1 MKELN
6 NWHPYPRYGV
16 AAAMLAAHVDEIDL
30 EDIAQVKELLR
41 QALNDG
47 LTRFIIMRKEVP
59 PKDYEGKISYT
70 YLSDPKRLDPGSKS
84 GQNSANGYYAAP
96 HVLAP
101 NNSAGL
107 VKEAKA
113 LLKAL
118 DKPKFDPAAPYELKR
133 SFAPLVAKVNNG
145 NPNMTNPKVGV
156 LMAGFTAVATLTS
169 FKPATYTALK
179 GGGDANNVGVIPD
192 LPFYNEASGSY
203 PLRDFIDLFR
213 RLSTTK
219 QAADLMEGRFDKKFI
234 RPRIFQGNYPNAP
247 RGRSIGAV
255 SLMVAMGEWI
265 KEATEL
271 AKDER
276 AQRVRAVLK
285 AMVGRPIYLISN
297 AGAKQE
303 TFRHHLVDLTTQG
316 EMKDI
321 VIAINRTHLIGEES
335 KERGESNKT
344 LQFRMMADRFLR
356 LFTAPSFQDFL
367 AFRAEYPSTLLPLI
381 NLYYEKMNLTP
392 ELIQSA
398 RAYGQSLNY
407 AAYKAA
413 DRELKDDL
421 KQSRKGVNLQEYKD
435 KFLTQFESTIGSA
448 KTGPDL
454 ISRLST
460 IAGRITKQEIK
471 PEAIPFME
479 AVALGKDAG
488 GIDTDTAKQLITAFM
503 RVSTYDSSK
512 ANKEKEEATATPV
525 LDGSTA
531 DDERP
536 D

>member
-16 AAAMLAAHVDEIDL
+16 AAAMLAARVDEIDL
-30 EDIAQVKELLR
+30 QDTVQMKALLS
-41 QALNDG
+41 QALHDG
-47 LTRFIIMRKEVP
+47 LTRFMIMRKEVP
-59 PKDYEGKISYT
+59 PKDYVGKLSYT
-70 YLSDPKRLDPGSKS
+70 YLTDSANLNPGSSS
-84 GQNSANGYYAAP
+84 GQSASNGYYAAP

-107 VKEAKA
+107 VKEAQA
-113 LLKAL
+113 LLRVL
-118 DKPKFDPAAPYELKR
+118 ERPKFDPAAPYELKR

-145 NPNMTNPKVGV
+145 NPNMNNPKVGV

-192 LPFYNEASGSY
+192 LPFYDEASGTY

-213 RLSTTK
+213 RLASTQ
-219 QAADLMEGRFDKKFI
+219 QAADLMEGRYDKKFI
-234 RPRIFQGNYPNAP
+234 RPKIFQGNYPNAP

-265 KEATEL
+265 KEAAEL

-276 AQRVRAVLK
+276 AQHVRTVLE

-297 AGAKQE
+297 AGTKQE
-303 TFRHHLVDLTTQG
+303 TFRHHLVDLTTRG

-367 AFRAEYPSTLLPLI
+367 AFRAEYPLTLLPLI
-381 NLYYEKMNLTP
+381 ILYYEKMNLTP

-398 RAYGQSLNY
+398 REYGQSLNY

-413 DRELKDDL
+413 NRELQDDL
-421 KQSRKGVNLQEYKD
+421 NSGRKGINLQEYKD

-448 KTGPDL
+448 KTGPEL

-460 IAGRITKQEIK
+460 IAGRITKQEIR
-471 PEAIPFME
+471 PGAIPFME
-479 AVALGKDAG
+479 AVALGPDAG
-488 GIDTDTAKQLITAFM
+488 GIGPDTAKQLITAFM
-503 RVSTYDSSK
+503 RVSSFDGSK
-512 ANKEKEEATATPV
+512 AKDKGNDPL
-525 LDGSTA
+525 LDVEDSTA
-531 DDERP
+531 DEDTPE
-536 D
+536 

>member
-16 AAAMLAAHVDEIDL
+16 AAAMLATNTSEIDL
-30 EDIAQVKELLR
+30 EDTAQVKELLK

-47 LTRFIIMRKEVP
+47 LTEFMIMRKEVP
-59 PKDYEGKISYT
+59 LKDFVGKVSYT
-70 YLSDPKRLDPGSKS
+70 YLSDPDRLNPGKS
-84 GQNSANGYYAAP
+84 GGQTSANGYYAAP

-107 VKEAKA
+107 VKEARA

-118 DKPKFDPAAPYELKR
+118 EKPKFDPAAPYELKR
-133 SFAPLVAKVNNG
+133 SFAPLVAKINAG
-145 NPNMTNPKVGV
+145 SSNMNNPKVGV
-156 LMAGFTAVATLTS
+156 FMAAFTAVATLTS
-169 FKPATYTALK
+169 WKPATYTALK
-179 GGGDANNVGVIPD
+179 GGGDANNVGIIPD
-192 LPFYNEASGSY
+192 LPFYDEASDSY
-203 PLRDFIDLFR
+203 PLQEFISLFR
-213 RLSTTK
+213 RISTTK
-219 QAADLMEGRFDKKFI
+219 DAAGLFEGRFEKKFI

-265 KEATEL
+265 KEASEL
-271 AKDER
+271 AQDER
-276 AQRVRAVLK
+276 AHEVRTVLE
-285 AMVGRPIYLISN
+285 AMVGRPIYLVSN

-303 TFRHHLVDLTTQG
+303 TFRHHLVSLTTRG

-321 VIAINRTHLIGEES
+321 VMAINRTHLIGEES

-356 LFTAPSFQDFL
+356 LFTAPSFRDFL
-367 AFRAEYPSTLLPLI
+367 AFRAEYPAALLPLI
-381 NLYYEKMNLTP
+381 NLYFEKMNLTP

-421 KQSRKGVNLQEYKD
+421 DKGRKGVNLQEYKD
-435 KFLTQFESTIGSA
+435 KFLTQFESAIGSA
-448 KTGPDL
+448 KSGPDL
-454 ISRLST
+454 ISRLS
-460 IAGRITKQEIK
+460 IMAGRITKQEIK

-479 AVALGKDAG
+479 AVALGEEAG
-488 GIDTDTAKQLITAFM
+488 GIDREKAKQLITAFM
-503 RVSTYDSSK
+503 RVSTYDGSK
-512 ANKEKEEATATPV
+512 TKKEEAPAPAGAV
-525 LDGSTA
+525 ESTA
-531 DDERP
+531 DDDTPE
-536 D
+536 